1 MKAYWRLGLT
11 SFLILFLELLI
22 IRLVGT
28 EIRIFAYFGN
38 LILLAIFVG
47 SGIGMYIKKTISPV
61 ISGVLLFFVSAL
73 TTIVYI
79 LRTSR
84 FDVKL
89 FSGISELLSPLSEAY
104 IWQTLNT
111 FSKSGAVF
119 GLLLTGAIVVLLA
132 GVFVPLGNLLGK
144 LLDAKENPLK
154 IYSVNVA
161 AGLAGM
167 WAFQLFSVL
176 GLSPLLGIVIC
187 LGLLFF
193 LVSNQSERYL
203 LIAATM
209 AVVALTAPH
218 SSPQPYEGPTTF
230 WSPYQKLTMGL
241 AQISKHFYSGVLL
254 SFLTN
259 CFNTGSI
266 VSR

>member
-1 MKAYWRLGLT
+1 M
-11 SFLILFLELLI
+11 
-22 IRLVGT
+22 
-28 EIRIFAYFGN
+28 
-38 LILLAIFVG
+38 ILLSIFIG
-47 SGIGMYIKKTISPV
+47 SGIGMYIKKSISPS
-61 ISGVLLFFVSAL
+61 ISAVLLFFVSAL

-79 LRTSR
+79 LRTPR

-119 GLLLTGAIVVLLA
+119 GLLLTGAIIVLLA

-167 WAFQLFSVL
+167 WAFQLFSLL
-176 GLSPLLGIVIC
+176 GLPPLLGIAVS

-193 LVSNQSERYL
+193 LVSDLSERYL
-203 LIAATM
+203 LVAAAM
-209 AVVALTAPH
+209 
-218 SSPQPYEGPTTF
+218 
-230 WSPYQKLTMGL
+230 
-241 AQISKHFYSGVLL
+241 
-254 SFLTN
+254 
-259 CFNTGSI
+259 
-266 VSR
+266 